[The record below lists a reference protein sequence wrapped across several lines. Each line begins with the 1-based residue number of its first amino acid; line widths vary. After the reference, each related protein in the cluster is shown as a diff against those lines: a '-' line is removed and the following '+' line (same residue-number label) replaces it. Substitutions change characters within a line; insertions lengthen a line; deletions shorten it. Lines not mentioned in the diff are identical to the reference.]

1 MNARSKRI
9 LIKKLK
15 KRRMKKIGLVSA
27 FVLLFSLM
35 TYVGLKKLNRE
46 DQKPEN
52 LTAIMT
58 SAEETPI
65 EKTINEDHETKTKAE
80 KPKPKAIGKEFISGF
95 ENISFSQVKTAPRKI
110 DFDVL
115 LKGGSYS
122 IRASRYAYDTDEV
135 KGWIKG
141 TKEYHGPKIAFLT
154 FDDGPGKYTPSIL
167 DLLNEK
173 KVPAT
178 FFILGKSLA
187 KTADRTILQ
196 RYIREGHAIANH
208 SYSHDYSYMYPG
220 RSANAVRIL
229 EEYQKNLN
237 LMKEILGDNFSTTVF
252 RYPGGSGSWKNI
264 EASKSS
270 LAEQGVKYIDWNSMS
285 GDAEPKS
292 RRPVGND
299 ALSDYVLTTLRNNRH
314 PEIAVVLMHDS
325 LEVTPGYVGLV
336 INKLRAEG
344 YTFGILK

>member
-35 TYVGLKKLNRE
+35 TYVGLKMLNRE

-115 LKGGSYS
+115 LKGCSYS

-154 FDDGPGKYTPSIL
+154 FDDGPGKYTSAIL
-167 DLLNEK
+167 DLLKEK

-178 FFILGKSLA
+178 FFILGRSLA
-187 KTADRTILQ
+187 KTGDKNIML
-196 RYIREGHAIANH
+196 RYVREGHAIANH
-208 SYSHDYSYMYPG
+208 TYSHDYSYMYPG
-220 RSANAVRIL
+220 RGVNADRIL
-229 EEYQKNLN
+229 EEYQKNLD
-237 LMKEILGDNFSTTVF
+237 LMKETLGDDFNTTVF
-252 RYPGGSGSWKNI
+252 RYPGGSGSWNSI
-264 EASKSS
+264 EPSKAS
-270 LAEQGVKYIDWNSMS
+270 LAQHGIKYIDWNSMS
-285 GDAEPKS
+285 GDSEPKG
-292 RRPVGND
+292 RRPVGIE
-299 ALSDYVLTTLRNNRH
+299 ALSDYVLVTLRNNRH
-314 PEIAVVLMHDS
+314 PEVGVVLMHDS

-336 INKLRAEG
+336 IDKLRTEG
-344 YTFGILK
+344 YSFGILK